1 MNKSILIG
9 RLVRDAEIRYT
20 SGEKPTVIA
29 SFSLAVD
36 RKFKQDGQP
45 TADFINCKAFGKVA
59 ELVEKYVSKGSKIA
73 VTGRIQTGNYTNKDG
88 VKVYTTDVI
97 VEEIEFCESKGSNAS
112 NNISNQQA
120 VGNDGFM
127 NIEDGI
133 DEQLPFN

>member
-73 VTGRIQTGNYTNKDG
+73 ITGRIQTGNYTNKDG
-88 VKVYTTDVI
+88 IKVYTTDVI

-112 NNISNQQA
+112 NNTSSLP
-120 VGNDGFM
+120 VGNEDFM
-127 NIEDGI
+127 KIEDT
-133 DEQLPFN
+133 DLSELPFQ